1 MQDEHPG
8 VKYLQ
13 EATLIFQERR
23 QTRKPGLT
31 AETFTACIQ
40 SMTAIPELAKHL
52 LERHGFH
59 YVLTGKLMSDPL
71 EGRFG
76 WHYQTNGGNFFVS
89 VKQLL
94 HSEKKI
100 RFLSLLQQDALLT
113 TVQHCKFDN
122 DISTDDQNEDCIWL
136 EEIFFD
142 VTLDDI
148 PQSDAAI
155 CYYVR

>member
-1 MQDEHPG
+1 MQHEHPG

-13 EATLIFQERR
+13 KATLIFQEWR
-23 QTRKPGLT
+23 QTRKPRLT
-31 AETFTACIQ
+31 TETFTACIQ
-40 SMTAIPELAKHL
+40 SMTAISELAKHL

-76 WHYQTNGGNFFVS
+76 WYRQTNGGNFFVS

-94 HSEKKI
+94 QSEKKI
-100 RFLSLLQQDALLT
+100 CCLGLLQHDALLT

-122 DISTDDQNEDCIWL
+122 DISTDNYHLAGGDSL
-136 EEIFFD
+136 
-142 VTLDDI
+142 
-148 PQSDAAI
+148 
-155 CYYVR
+155 